1 MTKQPS
7 YTVKKSEVLLDAPII
22 AVRRDTIDTATGD
35 AEREIVEHFSAV
47 AVVAVKDDCIR
58 MVRQYRH
65 AVGDYL
71 WELPAGLL
79 DKVGEDPLTAA
90 QRELAE
96 EANVEADT
104 WALLGDFSTSPGFA
118 EESVRIFLAED
129 IHNIENDDL
138 DLDEQVG
145 EEADLE
151 TRWVPVAEVL
161 QWLKDGRL
169 RNSIAVAGVSFF
181 NLGVRR
187 DVTEPFEYY
196 SGLAARRRQLPDAH
210 EGADMKFL
218 QQ

>member
-1 MTKQPS
+1 MTKRPS
-7 YTVKKSEVLLDAPII
+7 YTVKNSEVLLDAPII
-22 AVRRDTIDTATGD
+22 AVRRDTISTATGD
-35 AEREIVEHFSAV
+35 AVREIVEHFSAV

-79 DKVGEDPLTAA
+79 DKVGEEPLAAA

-96 EANVEADT
+96 EAQVEADT
-104 WALLGDFSTSPGFA
+104 WSLLGDISTSPGFA

-129 IHNIENDDL
+129 IHSLDTTNM

-151 TRWVPVAEVL
+151 ARWIPVAEVVD
-161 QWLKDGRL
+161 WLKGGQL

-181 NLGVRR
+181 TLGVRR
-187 DVTEPFEYY
+187 DIAEPFEYN
-196 SGLAARRRQLPDAH
+196 SGLAMRRQNLPDAH
-210 EGADMKFL
+210 KGADMKFL
-218 QQ
+218 RQ